1 MYKFVF
7 FVPDSHVEAVKEA
20 IFNAGGGKLG
30 EYSHCAWQTLGTGQF
45 KPLKGSN
52 PYSGTIDELSTV
64 PEWRVELVVEEFNI
78 QAAVN
83 AMKEAHPYEMPA
95 YDVINLEDY

>member
-7 FVPDSHVEAVKEA
+7 FVPDSHVDAVKEA
-20 IFNAGGGKLG
+20 VFNAGGGKIG
-30 EYSHCAWQTLGTGQF
+30 DYSHCSWQTLGTGQF

-52 PYSGTIDELSTV
+52 PYSGTVDELHTV
-64 PEWRVELVVEEFNI
+64 PEWRVELVVEEPLM
-78 QAAVN
+78 QAVVN

>member
-1 MYKFVF
+1 MYKFIF
-7 FVPDSHVEAVKEA
+7 FVPDSHVESVKEA
-20 IFNAGGGKLG
+20 IFAVDGGKLG
-30 EYSHCAWQTLGTGQF
+30 DYSHCSWQTLGTGQF

-52 PYSGTIDELSTV
+52 PYSGTIEELQV
-64 PEWRVELVVEEFNI
+64 VQEWRVELVVEEQNI

>member
-7 FVPDSHVEAVKEA
+7 FVPDSHVEQVKEA
-20 IFNAGGGKLG
+20 VFNVGGGKLG
-30 EYSHCAWQTLGTGQF
+30 EYSHCSWQVLGQGQF

-52 PYSGTIDELSTV
+52 PYSGTVDELHTV
-64 PEWRVELVVEEFNI
+64 AEWRVELVVEEPLM

>member
-7 FVPDSHVEAVKEA
+7 FVPDSHVEQVKEA
-20 IFNAGGGKLG
+20 VFNVGGGKLG
-30 EYSHCAWQTLGTGQF
+30 EYSHCSWQILGQGQF

-52 PYSGTIDELSTV
+52 PYSGTVDKLHTV
-64 PEWRVELVVEEFNI
+64 AEWRVELVVEEPLL